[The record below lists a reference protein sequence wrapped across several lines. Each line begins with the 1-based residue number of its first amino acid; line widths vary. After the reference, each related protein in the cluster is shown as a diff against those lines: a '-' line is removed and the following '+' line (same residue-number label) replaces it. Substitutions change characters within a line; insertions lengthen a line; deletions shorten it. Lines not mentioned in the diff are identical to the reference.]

1 MLLGIGLAMLAV
13 LIVVTVFAPLIAP
26 FDPSAT
32 SPNSLAG
39 PSARHWLGTDSI
51 GRDVLSRLIVGG
63 RTTLLI
69 TGMAVSMA
77 LAAGL
82 VLGLLS
88 GYLGG
93 LVDEIIMRVLDVVF
107 AFPVF
112 LLAIAVVAALGP
124 TVPNL
129 ILTIAIVYTPAMARV
144 VRGPVLS
151 VKQWDHVEAARSV
164 GVGEFRLVL
173 RHVLPMVVSPIVVA
187 TSLTLSQTIFTVTAL
202 SFLGLGPPPP
212 DPNWGGMLSEARQFM
227 ELAPLTVVGPAAAI
241 VFATLTFIVLANGLR
256 EVLDVGSG
264 AIERTG
270 THPERAQ
277 SDRAHRDTARRQSKP
292 CGASPS
298 TSAPARPSASSGNP
312 AAARA

>member
-1 MLLGIGLAMLAV
+1 MSEIVEMPTGRTETAGPSTNRRRRVTSGQVLLGLGLLMLV
-13 LIVVTVFAPLIAP
+13 VMTVVTVFAPAIAP

-32 SPNSLAG
+32 SANSLAG
-39 PSARHWLGTDSI
+39 PSAQHWLGTDSI

-69 TGMAVSMA
+69 TGIAVTLA

-88 GYLGG
+88 GYVGG
-93 LVDEIIMRVLDVVF
+93 IVDDVIMRVLDVIF

-112 LLAIAVVAALGP
+112 LLAIAVVAGLGP
-124 TVPNL
+124 SIPNL
-129 ILTIAIVYTPAMARV
+129 ILTIAIVYTPTMARV

-164 GVGEFRLVL
+164 GVSELRIVI

-187 TSLTLSQTIFTVTAL
+187 TSLTLAQTIFTITAL

-212 DPNWGGMLSEARQFM
+212 DPNWGGMLAEARQFM
-227 ELAPLTVVGPAAAI
+227 ELAPLTVVAPAAAI

-256 EVLDVGSG
+256 EVLDVGS
-264 AIERTG
+264 
-270 THPERAQ
+270 
-277 SDRAHRDTARRQSKP
+277 AR
-292 CGASPS
+292 
-298 TSAPARPSASSGNP
+298 
-312 AAARA
+312 

>member
-1 MLLGIGLAMLAV
+1 MSEIVEMPTGKTETAGPSTNRRRRVTSGQVLLGLGFLMLV
-13 LIVVTVFAPLIAP
+13 VMTVVTVFASAIAP

-32 SPNSLAG
+32 SANSLAG
-39 PSARHWLGTDSI
+39 PSAQHWLGTDSI

-69 TGMAVSMA
+69 TGIAVTLA

-88 GYLGG
+88 GYVGG
-93 LVDEIIMRVLDVVF
+93 IVDDVIMRVLDVIF

-112 LLAIAVVAALGP
+112 LLAIAVVAGLGP
-124 TVPNL
+124 SIPNL
-129 ILTIAIVYTPAMARV
+129 ILTIAIVYTPTMARV

-164 GVGEFRLVL
+164 GVSELRIVI

-187 TSLTLSQTIFTVTAL
+187 TSLTLAQTIFTITAL

-212 DPNWGGMLSEARQFM
+212 DPNWGGMLAEARQFM
-227 ELAPLTVVGPAAAI
+227 ELAPLTVVAPAAAI

-256 EVLDVGSG
+256 EVLDVGS
-264 AIERTG
+264 
-270 THPERAQ
+270 
-277 SDRAHRDTARRQSKP
+277 AR
-292 CGASPS
+292 
-298 TSAPARPSASSGNP
+298 
-312 AAARA
+312 

>member
-1 MLLGIGLAMLAV
+1 MSETVPAAASPAARAHAGRPRRLRPTNGQILVGLGLAMLVVMV
-13 LIVVTVFAPLIAP
+13 LVTLFAPLIVP

-32 SPNSLAG
+32 SPDSLAG
-39 PSARHWLGTDSI
+39 SSAQHWLGTDSI

-63 RTTLLI
+63 RITLLI
-69 TGMAVSMA
+69 TFVAVLLA

-93 LVDEIIMRVLDVVF
+93 WVDETIMRILDVVF

-164 GVGEFRLVL
+164 GVGEFRLVT
-173 RHVLPMVVSPIVVA
+173 RHVLPMVISPILVA
-187 TSLTLSQTIFTVTAL
+187 TSLTLAQTIFTVTAL

-212 DPNWGGMLSEARQFM
+212 DPNWGGMLAEARQFM
-227 ELAPLTVVGPAAAI
+227 ELAPLTVIGPAAAI

-256 EVLDVGSG
+256 EVLDVGG
-264 AIERTG
+264 QR
-270 THPERAQ
+270 
-277 SDRAHRDTARRQSKP
+277 
-292 CGASPS
+292 
-298 TSAPARPSASSGNP
+298 
-312 AAARA
+312 

>member
-1 MLLGIGLAMLAV
+1 MSNIVQAENGEAGSSRARSARRLRPTNGQVLLGLGLFMLGVMVFVTILAQV
-13 LIVVTVFAPLIAP
+13 IVP

-32 SPNSLAG
+32 SPDSLAG
-39 PSARHWLGTDSI
+39 PSAQHWLGTDSI

-69 TGMAVSMA
+69 TFVAVLLA

-93 LVDEIIMRVLDVVF
+93 WVDEIIMRLLDVVF

-164 GVGEFRLVL
+164 GVGEFRLVT
-173 RHVLPMVVSPIVVA
+173 RHVLPMVISPILVA
-187 TSLTLSQTIFTVTAL
+187 TSLTLAQTIFTVTAL

-212 DPNWGGMLSEARQFM
+212 DPNWGGMLAEARQFM
-227 ELAPLTVVGPAAAI
+227 ELAPLTVIGPAAAI

-256 EVLDVGSG
+256 ELLDVGG
-264 AIERTG
+264 QR
-270 THPERAQ
+270 
-277 SDRAHRDTARRQSKP
+277 
-292 CGASPS
+292 
-298 TSAPARPSASSGNP
+298 
-312 AAARA
+312 

>member
-1 MLLGIGLAMLAV
+1 MTELASRRAPGRVLLVSGLAMLLAMLAV
-13 LIVVTVFAPLIAP
+13 TVFGPLIAP
-26 FDPSAT
+26 YGAAAT
-32 SPNSLAG
+32 SPDSLAG
-39 PSARHWLGTDSI
+39 PSAAHWLGTDSI

-69 TGMAVSMA
+69 TFVAVSVA
-77 LAAGL
+77 VSAGL

-88 GYLGG
+88 GYVGG
-93 LVDEIIMRVLDVVF
+93 IVDELVMRTLDIVF

-129 ILTIAIVYTPAMARV
+129 ILTIAIVYTPTMARV

-151 VKQWDHVEAARSV
+151 VKRWDHVEAARSV
-164 GVGEFRLVL
+164 GVGEFAIAT
-173 RHVLPMVVSPIVVA
+173 RHVLPMVVSPILVQ
-187 TSLTLSQTIFTVTAL
+187 TSLTLANSIFTVTAL
-202 SFLGLGPPPP
+202 SFLGIGPPPP

-256 EVLDVGSG
+256 EMLDVGS
-264 AIERTG
+264 R
-270 THPERAQ
+270 
-277 SDRAHRDTARRQSKP
+277 
-292 CGASPS
+292 
-298 TSAPARPSASSGNP
+298 
-312 AAARA
+312 

>member
-1 MLLGIGLAMLAV
+1 MDEGMQAAAAAPKAERVAMTQGWLLLGLGLAMLAAM
-13 LIVVTVFAPLIAP
+13 LIVTIFAPLAAP
-26 FDPSAT
+26 YDPSLT
-32 SPNSLAG
+32 SPASLA
-39 PSARHWLGTDSI
+39 PASASHWLGTDSI

-69 TGMAVSMA
+69 TVTAVAIA

-82 VLGLLS
+82 ILGLAA

-93 LVDEIIMRVLDVVF
+93 FVDEVIMRVLDVVF
-107 AFPVF
+107 AFPVL

-144 VRGPVLS
+144 VRAPVLS
-151 VKQWDHVEAARSV
+151 VKSWDHVEAARSV
-164 GVGEFRLVL
+164 GMSEARLVL
-173 RHVLPMVVSPIVVA
+173 RHILPLVVSPILVA

-227 ELAPLTVVGPAAAI
+227 ELAPLTVIGPAAAI

-256 EVLDVGSG
+256 EVLDVGS
-264 AIERTG
+264 
-270 THPERAQ
+270 
-277 SDRAHRDTARRQSKP
+277 AR
-292 CGASPS
+292 
-298 TSAPARPSASSGNP
+298 
-312 AAARA
+312 

>member
-1 MLLGIGLAMLAV
+1 VSGAVQEGLSAATAAPRSVRKGAGLGPGWLLLWLGLAMLAAM
-13 LIVVTVFAPLIAP
+13 LIVTVFAPLVAP
-26 FDPSAT
+26 YDPSLT
-32 SPNSLAG
+32 SPNSLA
-39 PSARHWLGTDSI
+39 PASASHWLGTDSI

-69 TGMAVSMA
+69 TGAAVLIA
-77 LAAGL
+77 LVAGLILGLAA
-82 VLGLLS
+82 

-93 LVDEIIMRVLDVVF
+93 FVDEVIMRVLDVLF
-107 AFPVF
+107 AFPVL

-144 VRGPVLS
+144 VRAPVLS

-164 GVGEFRLVL
+164 GMSEMRLVL
-173 RHVLPMVVSPIVVA
+173 RHILPIVVSPVLVA

-241 VFATLTFIVLANGLR
+241 VFATLTFIIIANGLR
-256 EVLDVGSG
+256 EVLDVGSV
-264 AIERTG
+264 R
-270 THPERAQ
+270 
-277 SDRAHRDTARRQSKP
+277 
-292 CGASPS
+292 
-298 TSAPARPSASSGNP
+298 
-312 AAARA
+312 